1 MRSRSRGL
9 GIGVTVV
16 IGAVLLLLWLAP
28 SPRVGA
34 QAREIK
40 IGGTM
45 AVTGAFSVEWGPRA
59 RTFMEEWAKLMNDR
73 GGVFVKE
80 ANAKLPIK
88 MIVYDDG
95 SSADR
100 AVELYERL
108 ATTDNV
114 AFFTGPASSPITIK
128 ASTVAEKYGIPMVTA
143 EANSPAIFARG
154 FKWLV
159 GADRPAPQW
168 AEDYY
173 TMVKALMDSGA
184 MPRLKTVAVIQ
195 ENTPHTMD
203 VGWGGIN
210 RANLAGL
217 TVVATET
224 VPPGASDFS
233 AIIGKLKALNPDLV
247 YVAAWAGTGAA
258 FTKQAFELGLRPKEL
273 HIPHSTITDKYYAMA
288 GGTIAEGITGTTHE
302 AHFTKGDKDAYFALR
317 KKVGLEGFDAGWTSL
332 RFIALE
338 ALARAIEQAGSL
350 DRAKVMAALR
360 GLHYETL
367 HGELAFSFGVEVAGK
382 KVDGVGNKKVFPAQ
396 WQNGKIEV
404 IWPTELATAKYRPRQ

>member
-1 MRSRSRGL
+1 MSRFLALMLCGL
-9 GIGVTVV
+9 FVVSSGLTSGV
-16 IGAVLLLLWLAP
+16 L
-28 SPRVGA
+28 A

-45 AVTGAFSVEWGPRA
+45 AITGAFSVEWGPKA
-59 RTFMEEWAKLMNDR
+59 RQFMEEWANMMNER
-73 GGVFVKE
+73 GGVFVKA

-88 MIVYDDG
+88 LIIYDDG
-95 SSADR
+95 SSPDR

-108 ATTDNV
+108 ATTDKV
-114 AFFTGPASSPITIK
+114 DFFTGPASSPITIK

-143 EANSPAIFARG
+143 EANSPAVFARG

-173 TMVKALMDSGA
+173 AMVKALMDAGA

-210 RANLAGL
+210 RASVAGL

-224 VPPGASDFS
+224 VPPGATDFS
-233 AIIGKLKALNPDLV
+233 AVIGKLKALNPDML
-247 YVAAWAGTGAA
+247 YVATWAGTGAA
-258 FTKQAFELGLRPKEL
+258 FAKQAFELGLKPKEM
-273 HIPHSTITDKYYAMA
+273 HVPHSTITEKYYSMV
-288 GGTIAEGITGTTHE
+288 GGNIAEGTTGTTHE
-302 AHFTKGDKDAYFALR
+302 AIFKKGDKEAYFALR
-317 KKVGLEGFDAGWTSL
+317 KKVGLSGFEAGWTSL

-338 ALARAIEQAGSL
+338 ALAKAIEQAGST

-360 GLHYETL
+360 DLRYETL
-367 HGELAFSFGVEVAGK
+367 HGELKFSFGVEVAGK
-382 KVDGVGNKKVFPAQ
+382 KVDGVGSKLVYPAQ

-404 IWPTELATAKYRPRQ
+404 LWPADLATSKYRPRP

>member
-1 MRSRSRGL
+1 MRLNVRT
-9 GIGVTVV
+9 IGV
-16 IGAVLLLLWLAP
+16 LLTLLAGTALAIALAAIP
-28 SPRVGA
+28 DGLA
-34 QAREIK
+34 QPKEIK

-45 AVTGAFSVEWGPRA
+45 AVTGTFAVEWGPKA
-59 RTFMEEWAKLMNDR
+59 KQFMEEWAAMMNER

-80 ANAKLPIK
+80 ANAKLPIRL
-88 MIVYDDG
+88 IVYDDG
-95 SSADR
+95 SNADR

-108 ATTDNV
+108 ATTDKV
-114 AFFTGPASSPITIK
+114 DFFTGPASSPITIK

-173 TMVKALMDSGA
+173 AMVKALMDAGA

-210 RANLAGL
+210 RASIAGL

-224 VPPGASDFS
+224 VPPGATDFS
-233 AIIGKLKALNPDLV
+233 AIIGKLKALNPDML

-258 FTKQAFELGLRPKEL
+258 FAKQAFELGLKPKEL
-273 HIPHSTITDKYYAMA
+273 HMPHSTITEKWAPMVGPA
-288 GGTIAEGITGTTHE
+288 IAEGVTGTTHE
-302 AHFTKGDKDAYFALR
+302 THFKKGDKDAYFALR
-317 KKVGLEGFDAGWTSL
+317 KKVGLSGFDAGWTSL

-338 ALARAIEQAGSL
+338 ALTKAIEQAGSL
-350 DRAKVMAALR
+350 DRAKVMVALR
-360 GLHYETL
+360 TLKYETL
-367 HGELAFSFGVEVAGK
+367 HGELHFSFGVEVAGK
-382 KVDGVGNKKVFPAQ
+382 KVDGVGNKFVFPAQ

-404 IWPTELATAKYRPRQ
+404 LWPAEVATSKYRPRL

>member
-1 MRSRSRGL
+1 MRTGKISVAL
-9 GIGVTVV
+9 TLV
-16 IGAVLLLLWLAP
+16 IGIAVLGSLATAP
-28 SPRVGA
+28 GAAA

-45 AVTGAFSVEWGPRA
+45 AVTGNFAVEWGPKA
-59 RTFMEEWAKLMNDR
+59 KQFMEEWAAMMNER
-73 GGVFVKE
+73 GGVFVKD

-88 MIVYDDG
+88 LIVYDDG
-95 SSADR
+95 SNADR

-108 ATTDNV
+108 ATSDRV
-114 AFFTGPASSPITIK
+114 DFFTGPASSPITIK

-173 TMVKALMDSGA
+173 AMLKSLMDGGV
-184 MPRLKTVAVIQ
+184 MPRFKTVAVIQ

-203 VGWGGIN
+203 VGWGGIH
-210 RANLAGL
+210 RASIAGL

-224 VPPGASDFS
+224 VPPNAADFS
-233 AIIGKLKALNPDLV
+233 AIIGKLKGLNPDVL
-247 YVAAWAGTGAA
+247 YVAAWAGTAA
-258 FTKQAFELGLRPKEL
+258 GFAKQAFELGLKPREL
-273 HIPHSTITDKYYAMA
+273 HIPHSTIAEKW
-288 GGTIAEGITGTTHE
+288 GGMVGNAIAEGVTGTTHE
-302 AHFTKGDKDAYFALR
+302 TLFKKGDKDAYFALR
-317 KKVGLEGFDAGWTSL
+317 KKVGLSGFDAGWTSL

-338 ALARAIEQAGSL
+338 ALTKAIEGAGTL

-360 GLHYETL
+360 TLRYETL
-367 HGELAFSFGVEVAGK
+367 HGPLAFSFGVEVAGK
-382 KVDGVGNKKVFPAQ
+382 KVDGVGNKVVFPAQ

-404 IWPTELATAKYRPRQ
+404 VWPADAATSKYRPRP

>member
-1 MRSRSRGL
+1 MRRKFRTLSVALALAISGL
-9 GIGVTVV
+9 F
-16 IGAVLLLLWLAP
+16 VLVYAFAP
-28 SPRVGA
+28 DARA

-45 AVTGAFSVEWGPRA
+45 AITGPFSVEWGPKA
-59 RTFMEEWAKLMNDR
+59 RQFMEEWAKLVNER

-80 ANAKLPIK
+80 ANAKLPVK
-88 MIVYDDG
+88 LIVYDDG
-95 SSADR
+95 SNADR

-108 ATTDNV
+108 ATTDKV
-114 AFFTGPASSPITIK
+114 DFFTGPASSPITIK

-173 TMVKALMDSGA
+173 RMVKALMDAGA
-184 MPRLKTVAVIQ
+184 MPRLKTVAVVQ
-195 ENTPHTMD
+195 EQTPHTMD

-210 RANLAGL
+210 RASLAGL

-224 VPPGASDFS
+224 VPPGATDFS
-233 AIIGKLKALNPDLV
+233 AIIGKLKGLNPDMI
-247 YVAAWAGTGAA
+247 YVATWAGTAAA
-258 FTKQAFELGLRPKEL
+258 FAKQAFELGLKPKEL
-273 HIPHSTITDKYYAMA
+273 HIPHSTITEKYYPMV
-288 GGTIAEGITGTTHE
+288 GPNIGEGITGVTHE
-302 AHFTKGDKDAYFALR
+302 AHFKTGDKEAYFGLR
-317 KKVGLEGFDAGWTSL
+317 KKVGFAGFDGGWTSL

-338 ALARAIEQAGSL
+338 ALTKAVEQAGSL
-350 DRAKVMAALR
+350 DRAKVMAVLR
-360 GLHYETL
+360 NLKYETL
-367 HGELAFSFGVEVAGK
+367 HGELKFSFGVEVAGK
-382 KVDGVGNKKVFPAQ
+382 KVDGVGNKLVFPAQ

-404 IWPTELATAKYRPRQ
+404 LWPPDLATGKYRPRS

>member
-1 MRSRSRGL
+1 MRMKL
-9 GIGVTVV
+9 GTFSV
-16 IGAVLLLLWLAP
+16 ALALV
-28 SPRVGA
+28 VGA
-34 QAREIK
+34 GVVTFLATEAAAQAKEIK

-45 AVTGAFSVEWGPRA
+45 AVTGTFAVEWGPKA
-59 RTFMEEWAKLMNDR
+59 KQFMEEWANMMNER

-88 MIVYDDG
+88 LIVYDDG
-95 SSADR
+95 SNADR

-108 ATTDNV
+108 ASTDKV
-114 AFFTGPASSPITIK
+114 DFFTGPASSPITIK

-173 TMVKALMDSGA
+173 AMIKALMDAGTL
-184 MPRLKTVAVIQ
+184 PRLKTVAVIQ

-203 VGWGGIN
+203 VGWGGIH
-210 RANLAGL
+210 RASTAGL

-224 VPPGASDFS
+224 VPPNAADFS
-233 AIIGKLKALNPDLV
+233 AIIGKLKGLNPDLV
-247 YVAAWAGTGAA
+247 YVAAWAGTAAA
-258 FTKQAFELGLRPKEL
+258 FAKQAFELGLKPREL
-273 HIPHSTITDKYYAMA
+273 HIPHSTIAEKW
-288 GGTIAEGITGTTHE
+288 GGMVGASIAEGITGTTHE
-302 AHFTKGDKDAYFALR
+302 THFKKGDKDAYFALR
-317 KKVGLEGFDAGWTSL
+317 KAVGLSGFDAGWTSL

-338 ALARAIEQAGSL
+338 ALTKAIEQAGSL
-350 DRAKVMAALR
+350 DRGKVMAALR
-360 GLHYETL
+360 VLRYETL
-367 HGELAFSFGVEVAGK
+367 HGPLAFSFGVEVAGK
-382 KVDGVGNKKVFPAQ
+382 KVDGVGNKLVFPAQ

-404 IWPTELATAKYRPRQ
+404 VWPAEVATSKYRPRP

>member
-1 MRSRSRGL
+1 MTTTARVL
-9 GIGVTVV
+9 GMLLALVA
-16 IGAVLLLLWLAP
+16 AVLVTGAP
-28 SPRVGA
+28 ALVAPAWA
-34 QAREIK
+34 QPREIK

-45 AVTGAFSVEWGPRA
+45 AVTGGFAVEWGPAA
-59 RTFMEEWAKLMNDR
+59 RTFMEEWAKMMNER

-80 ANAKLPIK
+80 ANAKLPVK
-88 MIVYDDG
+88 LTLYDDG
-95 SSADR
+95 SSPDR

-108 ATTDNV
+108 ATTDKV
-114 AFFTGPASSPITIK
+114 DFFTGPATSPITIR

-173 TMVKALMDSGA
+173 AMVKALMDAGA
-184 MPRLKTVAVIQ
+184 MPRIRTVAVIQ

-203 VGWGGIN
+203 VGWGGIH
-210 RANLAGL
+210 RASIAGL

-224 VPPGASDFS
+224 VPPNAADFS
-233 AIIGKLKALNPDLV
+233 AIIGKLKALNPDML
-247 YVAAWAGTGAA
+247 YVATWAGTAAA
-258 FTKQAFELGLRPKEL
+258 FAKQAFELGLRPKEL
-273 HIPHSTITDKYYAMA
+273 HIPHSTITDKYYSMVGASI
-288 GGTIAEGITGTTHE
+288 GEGITGTTHE
-302 AHFTKGDKDAYFALR
+302 ALFKRGDKDAYFALR
-317 KKVGLEGFDAGWTSL
+317 KRAGLSGFEAGWTSL

-338 ALARAIEQAGSL
+338 ALTKAIEQAGTL

-360 GLHYETL
+360 GLKYETL
-367 HGELAFSFGVEVAGK
+367 HGPLAFSFGVEVAGK
-382 KVDGVGNKKVFPAQ
+382 KVDGVGNKAVYPAQ

-404 IWPTELATAKYRPRQ
+404 IWPAEVATAKYRPRAQ

>member
-1 MRSRSRGL
+1 MRMRLRKFGPAL
-9 GIGVTVV
+9 ALVV
-16 IGAVLLLLWLAP
+16 IAAVVVLLAMA
-28 SPRVGA
+28 SRTSA

-45 AVTGAFSVEWGPRA
+45 AVTGNFAVEWGPKA
-59 RTFMEEWAKLMNDR
+59 KQFMEEWAAMMNER

-80 ANAKLPIK
+80 MNAKLPIK
-88 MIVYDDG
+88 LIVYDDG

-108 ATTDNV
+108 ATTDKV
-114 AFFTGPASSPITIK
+114 DFFTGPASSPITIK

-173 TMVKALMDSGA
+173 AMVKALMEAGT

-210 RANLAGL
+210 RASIAGL

-224 VPPGASDFS
+224 VPPNAADLS
-233 AIIGKLKALNPDLV
+233 AIIGKLKGLNPDLV
-247 YVAAWAGTGAA
+247 YVAAWAGTAAA
-258 FTKQAFELGLRPKEL
+258 FAKQAFELGLKSKEL
-273 HIPHSTITDKYYAMA
+273 HIPHSTIAEKWSGMVGAN
-288 GGTIAEGITGTTHE
+288 IAEGVTGTTHE
-302 AHFTKGDKDAYFALR
+302 THFKKGDKDAYFALR
-317 KKVGLEGFDAGWTSL
+317 KKVGLSGFDAGWTSL

-338 ALARAIEQAGSL
+338 ALGKAIEQAGSL

-360 GLHYETL
+360 TLKYETL
-367 HGELAFSFGVEVAGK
+367 HGPLAFSFGVEVAGR
-382 KVDGVGNKKVFPAQ
+382 KVDGVGNKTVFPAQ

-404 IWPTELATAKYRPRQ
+404 VWPADAATSKYRPRP

>member
-1 MRSRSRGL
+1 MRTTPR
-9 GIGVTVV
+9 GIGVALAVV
-16 IGAVLLLLWLAP
+16 ASLLLAGSQTFVP
-28 SPRVGA
+28 DARA

-45 AVTGAFSVEWGPRA
+45 AVTGPFAVEWGPTA
-59 RTFMEEWAKLMNDR
+59 KTFMEEWAKMMNER

-88 MIVYDDG
+88 LIVYDDG
-95 SSADR
+95 SSPDR

-108 ATTDNV
+108 ATTDKV
-114 AFFTGPASSPITIK
+114 DFFAGPATSPITIR
-128 ASTVAEKYGIPMVTA
+128 ASTVGEKYGIPMVSA

-173 TMVKALMDSGA
+173 DMVKALMDAGA

-210 RANLAGL
+210 RANVAGL

-224 VPPGASDFS
+224 VPPGAADFS
-233 AIIGKLKALNPDLV
+233 AIIGKLKALNPDVV
-247 YVAAWAGTGAA
+247 YVATWAGTAAA
-258 FTKQAFELGLRPKEL
+258 FAKQAFELGLRPKEL
-273 HIPHSTITDKYYAMA
+273 HIPHSTITEKYYAMVGA
-288 GGTIAEGITGTTHE
+288 RIGEGLTGVTHE
-302 AHFTKGDKDAYFALR
+302 TLFRKGDKDAYFALR
-317 KKVGLEGFDAGWTSL
+317 KRVGLSGFEAGWTSL

-338 ALARAIEQAGSL
+338 ALTKAIEQAGSL

-360 GLHYETL
+360 TLRYETL
-367 HGELAFSFGVEVAGK
+367 HGTLAFSFGVEVAGK
-382 KVDGVGNKKVFPAQ
+382 KVDGVGNKVVFPAQ

-404 IWPTELATAKYRPRQ
+404 IWPAEVATSKYRARP

>member
-1 MRSRSRGL
+1 MRIDPRTLGL
-9 GIGVTVV
+9 
-16 IGAVLLLLWLAP
+16 VLVLV
-28 SPRVGA
+28 VGA
-34 QAREIK
+34 LVARDAGRAPDALAQPREIK

-45 AVTGAFSVEWGPRA
+45 AVTGAFAVEWGPTA
-59 RTFMEEWAKLMNDR
+59 KTFMEEWARMMNER

-88 MIVYDDG
+88 LIVYDDG
-95 SSADR
+95 SSPDR

-108 ATTDNV
+108 ATTDKV
-114 AFFTGPASSPITIK
+114 DFFTGPATSPVTIR

-173 TMVKALMDSGA
+173 AMLKALMDANA

-210 RANLAGL
+210 RASIAGL
-217 TVVATET
+217 SVVATET
-224 VPPGASDFS
+224 VPPNATDFS
-233 AIIGKLKALNPDLV
+233 AIIGKLKALNADVL

-258 FTKQAFELGLRPKEL
+258 FAKQAFELGLKPKEL
-273 HIPHSTITDKYYAMA
+273 HIPHSTITEKWYGMVGA
-288 GGTIAEGITGTTHE
+288 GIGEGVTGTTHE
-302 AHFTKGDKDAYFALR
+302 ARFTKGDKDAYFALR
-317 KKVGLEGFDAGWTSL
+317 KKVGLSGFDAGWTSL

-338 ALARAIEQAGSL
+338 ALTKAIEGAGTL

-360 GLHYETL
+360 GLRYETL
-367 HGELAFSFGVEVAGK
+367 HGTLAFSFGVEVAGK
-382 KVDGVGNKKVFPAQ
+382 KVDGVGNKVVFPAQ

-404 IWPTELATAKYRPRQ
+404 LWPAEVATSKYRPRQP

>member
-1 MRSRSRGL
+1 MRMRVWAVS
-9 GIGVTVV
+9 
-16 IGAVLLLLWLAP
+16 VLLVLMISGFFGVLHAVAP
-28 SPRVGA
+28 RAQA

-45 AVTGAFSVEWGPRA
+45 AITGTFSVEWGPKA
-59 RTFMEEWAKLMNDR
+59 RQFMEEWARMMNER

-88 MIVYDDG
+88 LIVYDDG

-108 ATTDNV
+108 ATTDKV
-114 AFFTGPASSPITIK
+114 DFFTGPASSPITIK

-143 EANSPAIFARG
+143 EANSPAVFARG

-173 TMVKALMDSGA
+173 RMLKALMDRGTL
-184 MPRLKTVAVIQ
+184 PRLKTVAVIQ

-203 VGWGGIN
+203 VGWGAIN
-210 RANLAGL
+210 QAGLAGL

-224 VPPGASDFS
+224 MPPGATDFA
-233 AIIGKLKALNPDLV
+233 AIIGKLKGASPDVV
-247 YVAAWAGTGAA
+247 YVATWAGTAAA
-258 FTKQAFELGLRPKEL
+258 FAKQGYELGLKQKEL
-273 HIPHSTITDKYYAMA
+273 HIPHSTITEKYYGMVGASI
-288 GGTIAEGITGTTHE
+288 GEGITGITHE
-302 AHFTKGDKDAYFALR
+302 ALFKKGDRDAYFALR
-317 KKVGLEGFDAGWTSL
+317 QKVGLSGFEAGWTSL

-338 ALARAIEQAGSL
+338 ALVKAIEQAGSL

-360 GLHYETL
+360 ALRYETL

-382 KVDGVGNKKVFPAQ
+382 KVDGVGNKIVFPAQ

-404 IWPTELATAKYRPRQ
+404 IWPTDLATSRYRPRS

>member
-1 MRSRSRGL
+1 VALALIGL
-9 GIGVTVV
+9 F
-16 IGAVLLLLWLAP
+16 VLTYLVAP
-28 SPRVGA
+28 PAGA

-45 AVTGAFSVEWGPRA
+45 AVTGMFAVEWGPKGKQ
-59 RTFMEEWAKLMNDR
+59 FMEEWANMMNAR

-88 MIVYDDG
+88 LIVYDDG
-95 SSADR
+95 SSPDR

-108 ATTDNV
+108 ATTDKV
-114 AFFTGPASSPITIK
+114 DFFTGPASSPITIK

-143 EANSPAIFARG
+143 EANSPVVFARG

-168 AEDYY
+168 GEDYY
-173 TMVKALMDSGA
+173 RMVKMLMDGGV

-203 VGWGGIN
+203 VGWGGIH
-210 RANLAGL
+210 RADLAGL
-217 TVVATET
+217 KVVATET
-224 VPPGASDFS
+224 VPPGATDFS
-233 AIIGKLKALNPDLV
+233 AIIGKLKGLSPDIV
-247 YVAAWAGTGAA
+247 YVATWAGTAAA
-258 FTKQAFELGLRPKEL
+258 FTKQAFELRLKPKEL
-273 HIPHSTITDKYYAMA
+273 HIPHSTITEKFYGMV
-288 GGTIAEGITGTTHE
+288 GGNIGEGITGVTHE
-302 AHFTKGDKDAYFALR
+302 AIFKKGDREAYFELR
-317 KKVGLEGFDAGWTSL
+317 KKVGLSGFEAGWTSL

-338 ALARAIEQAGSL
+338 ALTKAIERAGSL

-360 GLHYETL
+360 TLKYETL
-367 HGELAFSFGVEVAGK
+367 HGELQFSFGVEVAGK
-382 KVDGVGNKKVFPAQ
+382 KVDGVGNKLVFPAQ

-404 IWPTELATAKYRPRQ
+404 LFPGDLATGKYRPRS

>member
-1 MRSRSRGL
+1 VVLVLTISGFL
-9 GIGVTVV
+9 GAFHAT
-16 IGAVLLLLWLAP
+16 AP
-28 SPRVGA
+28 RAQA

-45 AVTGAFSVEWGPRA
+45 AITGTFSVEWGPKA
-59 RTFMEEWAKLMNDR
+59 RQFMEEWAKMMNER

-88 MIVYDDG
+88 LIVYDDG

-108 ATTDNV
+108 ATTDKV
-114 AFFTGPASSPITIK
+114 DFFTGPASSPITIK

-143 EANSPAIFARG
+143 EANSPAVFARG

-173 TMVKALMDSGA
+173 RMLKALMDRGTL
-184 MPRLKTVAVIQ
+184 PRLKTVAVIQ

-203 VGWGGIN
+203 VGWGAIN
-210 RANLAGL
+210 QAGLAGL

-224 VPPGASDFS
+224 MPPGATDFA
-233 AIIGKLKALNPDLV
+233 AIIGKLKGSSPDIV
-247 YVAAWAGTGAA
+247 YVATWAGTAAA
-258 FTKQAFELGLRPKEL
+258 FAKQGYELGLKQKEL
-273 HIPHSTITDKYYAMA
+273 HIPHSTITEKYYGMVGA
-288 GGTIAEGITGTTHE
+288 TIGEGITGITHE
-302 AHFTKGDKDAYFALR
+302 ALFKKGDRDAYFALR
-317 KKVGLEGFDAGWTSL
+317 QKVGLSGFEAGWTSL

-338 ALARAIEQAGSL
+338 ALAKAIEQAGSL

-360 GLHYETL
+360 ALRYETL

-382 KVDGVGNKKVFPAQ
+382 KVDGVGNKVVFPAQ

-404 IWPTELATAKYRPRQ
+404 IWPADLATSRYRPRS

>member
-1 MRSRSRGL
+1 MTTTARVL
-9 GIGVTVV
+9 G
-16 IGAVLLLLWLAP
+16 VLLAFAAALATGAP
-28 SPRVGA
+28 PAGA
-34 QAREIK
+34 QPREIK

-45 AVTGAFSVEWGPRA
+45 AVTGGFAVEWGPA
-59 RTFMEEWAKLMNDR
+59 AKTFMEEWAKMMNER

-80 ANAKLPIK
+80 ANAKLPIRLT
-88 MIVYDDG
+88 VYDDG
-95 SSADR
+95 SSPDR

-108 ATTDNV
+108 ATTDKV
-114 AFFTGPASSPITIK
+114 DFFTGPATSPITIR

-173 TMVKALMDSGA
+173 AMAKALMDAGA

-210 RANLAGL
+210 RASIAGL

-224 VPPGASDFS
+224 VPPNAADFS
-233 AIIGKLKALNPDLV
+233 AIIGKLKALNPDML
-247 YVAAWAGTGAA
+247 YVATWAGTAAA
-258 FTKQAFELGLRPKEL
+258 FAKQAFELGLRPREL
-273 HIPHSTITDKYYAMA
+273 HIPHSTITDKYYSMVGA
-288 GGTIAEGITGTTHE
+288 GIGEGITGTTHE
-302 AHFTKGDKDAYFALR
+302 ALFKRGDKDAYFALR
-317 KKVGLEGFDAGWTSL
+317 KRAGLSGFEAGWTSL

-338 ALARAIEQAGSL
+338 ALTKAIEQAGTL
-350 DRAKVMAALR
+350 DRAKVMATLR
-360 GLHYETL
+360 GLKYETL
-367 HGELAFSFGVEVAGK
+367 HGPLAFSFGVEVAGK
-382 KVDGVGNKKVFPAQ
+382 KVDGVGNKAVYPAQ

-404 IWPTELATAKYRPRQ
+404 LWPPEVATAKYRPRAQ